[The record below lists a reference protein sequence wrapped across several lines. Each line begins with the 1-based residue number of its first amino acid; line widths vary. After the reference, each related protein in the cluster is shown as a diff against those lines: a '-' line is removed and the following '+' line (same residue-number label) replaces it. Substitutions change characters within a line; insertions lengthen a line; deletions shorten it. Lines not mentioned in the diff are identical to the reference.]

1 MNHFMN
7 NGKEMLRKDYED
19 KKKRGV
25 TPPFMY
31 KSYEQVVDEAN
42 GIQRK
47 PVLGCLVMIIGSILF
62 WGFIIWGIHSLSP
75 LW

>member
-7 NGKEMLRKDYED
+7 NSKEYLRKDYED

-42 GIQRK
+42 NIQRK
-47 PVLGCLVMIIGSILF
+47 PVLGCLVMLIGSILF
-62 WGFIIWGIHSLSP
+62 WGLIIWGIHSLSP

>member
-7 NGKEMLRKDYED
+7 NGKEMLRKDYE
-19 KKKRGV
+19 KYKKRGV

-47 PVLGCLVMIIGSILF
+47 PVLGCLVMLIGSILF
-62 WGFIIWGIHSLSP
+62 WGLIIWGIHSLSP